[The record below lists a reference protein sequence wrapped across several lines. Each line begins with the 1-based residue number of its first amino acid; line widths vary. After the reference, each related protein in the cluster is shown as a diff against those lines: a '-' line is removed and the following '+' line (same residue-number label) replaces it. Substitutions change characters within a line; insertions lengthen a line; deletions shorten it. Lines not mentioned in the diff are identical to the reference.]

1 MQISKFAD
9 YGYRVLIYLAQ
20 SPERIVTMREI
31 SEFHGISLEHLR
43 KVVHELSRQEFIET
57 FKGKQGGL
65 KLKRQPAD
73 ILLGEV
79 LVVME
84 NRSPL
89 IECAGKQP
97 CRLAPGCRLEGY
109 FREAEKEFYK
119 VLDRYRLSDV
129 IDSPAGTLN
138 LFELR

>member
-20 SPERIVTMREI
+20 TPGRIVTMREI

-65 KLKRQPAD
+65 KLSREPED
-73 ILLGEV
+73 IRLGEV
-79 LVVME
+79 LAVME

-109 FREAEKEFYK
+109 FREAEKEFYNA
-119 VLDRYRLSDV
+119 LNSYRLSDV
-129 IDSPAGTLN
+129 LDSPVEAQN
-138 LFELR
+138 LLGLK

>member
-109 FREAEKEFYK
+109 FREAEREFYE

-129 IDSPAGTLN
+129 IDSPADTLN